1 MLLILLM
8 GVVGIQAASFTKGV
22 QMVEASKTA
31 QETQTIK
38 VNFDIKNPVL
48 ANVVLVYHM
57 SVNEF
62 ALTDG
67 KATAQLDGMDA
78 LYAKVYYGEKFKSI
92 YLQKGD
98 DVTISFDAND
108 FDNTFAVKGGN
119 EKAIDYLNKIQI
131 MGLPD
136 QAYAQPW
143 DAFKK
148 AITSKIASMKRLL
161 KVRKFAADDKFQKM
175 EEGRITYFYANAFL
189 MYPVSHLYL
198 TQDTTMTLGK
208 DYYDTLR
215 QYIKEDADLADIDEY
230 RNYMI
235 ETSHVFDEAGK
246 NIRQFYPKV
255 LAEMNYIGENME
267 NEKVRESLI
276 HHLAFTYVEGNGT
289 DNITDLQNIYYTYVT
304 SPYLN
309 GLFKQACAKWD
320 KAAVGRPSPD
330 FKGVDVNGKQMSLR
344 DFRGKYVY
352 IDMWATWCGPCQ
364 KELPFLKK
372 LEEKYKGRNIVFVG
386 LSIDA
391 DKAKWEAR
399 VKSGAL
405 CGTQLYIGR
414 GSKFQS
420 DYRIS
425 GIPRFILLDPNGR
438 IVNPDMTRPSSEDT
452 EKILNS
458 QKGL

>member
-1 MLLILLM
+1 MKNRILSLLLFLLAAVNM
-8 GVVGIQAASFTKGV
+8 HAAEGITV
-22 QMVEASKTA
+22 R
-31 QETQTIK
+31 
-38 VNFDIKNPVL
+38 FDVKNPVL
-48 ANVVLVYHM
+48 SNVVLVYHM

-62 ALTDG
+62 PLTDG
-67 KATAQLDGMDA
+67 KATVQLDGMDA
-78 LYAKVYYGEKFKSI
+78 LYANVYYGEKTKNV

-119 EKAIDYLNKIQI
+119 EKAIDYLNKIQLT
-131 MGLPD
+131 GLSNE
-136 QAYAQPW
+136 AYIQPW
-143 DAFKK
+143 SEFKATVDK
-148 AITSKIASMKRLL
+148 KIASMKRLL
-161 KVRKFAADDKFQKM
+161 KARKFAADDKFLKM

-189 MYPVSHLYL
+189 MYPVSHTYL
-198 TQDTTMTLGK
+198 TQDTTLVLGK

-215 QYIKEDADLADIDEY
+215 QYVKEDDDLADNDEY

-235 ETSHVFDEAGK
+235 ETAHVFDEAGK
-246 NIRQFYPKV
+246 NIRQLYPKV
-255 LAEMNYIGENME
+255 LAEMSYIGENTKSD
-267 NEKVRESLI
+267 KVRESLI
-276 HHLAFTYVEGNGT
+276 HFLAFTYVEGNGVE
-289 DNITDLQNIYYTYVT
+289 NITDLQNLYYTYVT
-304 SPYLN
+304 SPRLN
-309 GLFKQACAKWD
+309 DIFKKACAKWD
-320 KAAVGRPSPD
+320 KAAVGRPSPM
-330 FKGVDVNGKQMSLR
+330 FKGVDVNGKEMTLR
-344 DFRGKYVY
+344 DFRGKYIY

-372 LEEKYKGRNIVFVG
+372 LEEKFKGRNIVFVG
-386 LSIDA
+386 LSIDQ
-391 DKAKWEAR
+391 DKAKWAAR

-405 CGTQLYIGR
+405 SGTQLHIGK

-458 QKGL
+458 QPGL

>member
-1 MLLILLM
+1 MRIKTTIFLLLLLAAVSM
-8 GVVGIQAASFTKGV
+8 RAADGITV
-22 QMVEASKTA
+22 R
-31 QETQTIK
+31 
-38 VNFDIKNPVL
+38 FDVSNAVL
-48 ANVVLVYHM
+48 NNVVLVYHQ

-62 ALTDG
+62 PLADG
-67 KATAQLDGMDA
+67 KATARLDGMDA
-78 LYAKVYYGEKFKSI
+78 LYAKVFYGEKSRDI
-92 YLQKGD
+92 YLQSGD
-98 DVTISFDAND
+98 DMTIAFDAND

-119 EKAIDYLNKIQI
+119 EKAIDYLGKIQLVN
-131 MGLPD
+131 LPD
-136 QAYAQPW
+136 ESYALPW
-143 DAFKK
+143 AQFKK
-148 AITSKIASMKRLL
+148 AIESKMSTMKRLL
-161 KVRKFAADDKFQKM
+161 KVRKFAASDKFQKM

-198 TQDTTMTLGK
+198 TQDTTMTLGD
-208 DYYDTLR
+208 DYYATLR
-215 QYIKEDADLADIDEY
+215 QYVKEDADLADVDEY

-235 ETSHVFDEAGK
+235 ETSHVLDEAGK
-246 NIRQFYPKV
+246 HIRQYYPKV
-255 LAEMNYIGENME
+255 LAEMNYIGEHFD

-289 DNITDLQNIYYTYVT
+289 DNIADLQNIYYTYVA

-309 GLFKQACAKWD
+309 ALFKQACAKWD
-320 KAAVGRPSPD
+320 KAAVGKPSPD
-330 FKGVDVNGKQMSLR
+330 FKGVDVNGKQMSLK

-372 LEEKYKGRNIVFVG
+372 LEEKYTGRNITFVG

-399 VKSGAL
+399 VKSGEL

-414 GSKFQS
+414 GSKFQA

-438 IVNPDMTRPSSEDT
+438 IINPDMTRPSSEDT
-452 EKILNS
+452 EKILNA
-458 QKGL
+458 QQGL

>member
-1 MLLILLM
+1 MMRIKTTIFLLLM
-8 GVVGIQAASFTKGV
+8 LAAVGMRAADGITV
-22 QMVEASKTA
+22 R
-31 QETQTIK
+31 
-38 VNFDIKNPVL
+38 FDVSNAVL
-48 ANVVLVYHM
+48 NNVVLVYHQ

-62 ALTDG
+62 PLADG
-67 KATAQLDGMDA
+67 KATVSLDDMDA
-78 LYAKVYYGEKFKSI
+78 LYAKVFYGEKNRDI
-92 YLQKGD
+92 YLQRGD
-98 DVTISFDAND
+98 DMTIAFDAND

-119 EKAIDYLNKIQI
+119 EKAIGYLGKIQLVN
-131 MGLPD
+131 LPD
-136 QAYAQPW
+136 ESYALPW
-143 DAFKK
+143 AEFKK
-148 AITSKIASMKRLL
+148 AIEGKMSSMKRLL

-198 TQDTTMTLGK
+198 TQDTTMTLGD
-208 DYYDTLR
+208 DYYATLR
-215 QYIKEDADLADIDEY
+215 QYVKEDADLADVDEY

-235 ETSHVFDEAGK
+235 ETSHVLDEAGK
-246 NIRQFYPKV
+246 DIRQYYPKV
-255 LAEMNYIGENME
+255 LAEMNYIGEHFD

-289 DNITDLQNIYYTYVT
+289 DNIADLQNIYYTYVA

-309 GLFKQACAKWD
+309 VLFKQACAKWD
-320 KAAVGRPSPD
+320 KAAVGKPSPD

-364 KELPFLKK
+364 KELPYLKK
-372 LEEKYKGRNIVFVG
+372 LEEKFRGRNIAFVG

-399 VKSGAL
+399 VKSGEL
-405 CGTQLYIGR
+405 CGTQLHIGR
-414 GSKFQS
+414 GSKFQA

-438 IVNPDMTRPSSEDT
+438 IVNPDMTRPSSDDT
-452 EKILNS
+452 EKILNA
-458 QKGL
+458 QRGL

>member
-1 MLLILLM
+1 MKTKITSLLLLLLM
-8 GVVGIQAASFTKGV
+8 AVSTRAAEGITV
-22 QMVEASKTA
+22 H
-31 QETQTIK
+31 
-38 VNFDIKNPVL
+38 FDVKNAIL
-48 ANVVLVYHM
+48 GNVVLVYHQ

-62 ALTDG
+62 SLTDG
-67 KATAQLDGMDA
+67 KATAKLNGMDA
-78 LYAKVYYGEKFKSI
+78 LYAKVYYGEKWKNL

-98 DVTISFDAND
+98 ELTVSFDAND
-108 FDNTFAVKGGN
+108 FYNTFAVKGGN
-119 EKAIDYLNKIQI
+119 EKAIDYLNKIQL

-136 QAYAQPW
+136 QSYAMPW
-143 DAFKK
+143 DEFKK
-148 AITSKIASMKRLL
+148 AIADKMASMKRLL
-161 KVRKFAADDKFQKM
+161 KVRKFAANDKFQKM
-175 EEGRITYFYANAFL
+175 EEGRITYFYANAYL
-189 MYPVSHLYL
+189 MYPVGHVYL
-198 TQDTTMTLGK
+198 TKDTTMTLGK
-208 DYYDTLR
+208 DYYDTLH
-215 QYIKEDADLADIDEY
+215 QYVKEDSDYADIDEY
-230 RNYMI
+230 RNFMI

-246 NIRQFYPKV
+246 DIRQFYPKV
-255 LAEMNYIGENME
+255 VAEMTYIGEHFN

-289 DNITDLQNIYYTYVT
+289 DNITDLKNLYYTYVT

-309 GLFKQACAKWD
+309 EIFKQACAKWD
-320 KAAVGRPSPD
+320 KAAVGRLSPD
-330 FKGVDVNGKQMSLR
+330 FKGVDISGKQMSLR

-372 LEEKYKGRNIVFVG
+372 LAEKYKGRNITFLG

-405 CGTQLYIGR
+405 CGTQLHIGK
-414 GSKFQS
+414 GSKFQA

-438 IVNPDMTRPSSEDT
+438 IVNPDMTRPSSDDT

-458 QKGL
+458 QPGL

>member
-1 MLLILLM
+1 MKNRILSLLLFLLAAVNM
-8 GVVGIQAASFTKGV
+8 HAAEGITV
-22 QMVEASKTA
+22 R
-31 QETQTIK
+31 
-38 VNFDIKNPVL
+38 FDVKNPVL
-48 ANVVLVYHM
+48 SNVVLVYHM

-62 ALTDG
+62 PLTDG
-67 KATAQLDGMDA
+67 KATVQLDGMDA
-78 LYAKVYYGEKFKSI
+78 LYANVYYGEKTKNV

-119 EKAIDYLNKIQI
+119 EKAIDYLNKIQLT
-131 MGLPD
+131 GLSNEV
-136 QAYAQPW
+136 YIQPW
-143 DAFKK
+143 SEFKATVDK
-148 AITSKIASMKRLL
+148 KIASMKRLL
-161 KVRKFAADDKFQKM
+161 KARKFAADDKFLKM

-189 MYPVSHLYL
+189 MYPVSHTYL
-198 TQDTTMTLGK
+198 TQDTTLVLGK

-215 QYIKEDADLADIDEY
+215 QYVKEDDDLADNDEY

-235 ETSHVFDEAGK
+235 ETAHVFDEAGK
-246 NIRQFYPKV
+246 NIRQLYPKV
-255 LAEMNYIGENME
+255 LAEMSYIGENTKSD
-267 NEKVRESLI
+267 KVRESLI
-276 HHLAFTYVEGNGT
+276 HFLAFTYVEGNGVE
-289 DNITDLQNIYYTYVT
+289 NITDLQNLYYTYVT
-304 SPYLN
+304 SPRLN
-309 GLFKQACAKWD
+309 EIFKKACAKWD
-320 KAAVGRPSPD
+320 KAAAGRTSPM
-330 FKGVDVNGKQMSLR
+330 FKGVDVNGKEMTLR
-344 DFRGKYVY
+344 DFRGKYIY

-372 LEEKYKGRNIVFVG
+372 LEEKFKGRNIVFVG
-386 LSIDA
+386 LSIDQ
-391 DKAKWEAR
+391 DKAKWAAR

-405 CGTQLYIGR
+405 SGTQLHIGK

-458 QKGL
+458 QPGL

>member
-1 MLLILLM
+1 MRTKTTILLLLM
-8 GVVGIQAASFTKGV
+8 MLCAVGIKAKDGITV
-22 QMVEASKTA
+22 R
-31 QETQTIK
+31 
-38 VNFDIKNPVL
+38 FDVKNAVL
-48 ANVVLVYHM
+48 GNVVLVYHQ

-62 ALTDG
+62 PLADG
-67 KATAQLDGMDA
+67 KGTAQLSDMDA
-78 LYAKVYYGEKFKSI
+78 LYAKLFYGEKSRDI
-92 YLQKGD
+92 YLQSGD
-98 DVTISFDAND
+98 DMTVTFDAND

-119 EKAIDYLNKIQI
+119 EKAIDYLGKMQLVN
-131 MGLPD
+131 LPD
-136 QAYAQPW
+136 ESYAMSWPE
-143 DAFKK
+143 FKK
-148 AITSKIASMKRLL
+148 TIDSKMASVKRLL
-161 KVRKFAADDKFQKM
+161 KVRKFAKDDKFQKM

-198 TQDTTMTLGK
+198 TQDTTMVLGD

-215 QYIKEDADLADIDEY
+215 SYVKEDEDLVDIDEY

-235 ETSHVFDEAGK
+235 ETSHVLDEAGK
-246 NIRQFYPKV
+246 DIRQYYPKV
-255 LAEMNYIGENME
+255 LAEMNYIGEHFD

-289 DNITDLQNIYYTYVT
+289 DNIADLQNIYYAYVT
-304 SPYLN
+304 SPSLN
-309 GLFKQACAKWD
+309 AIFKQACAKWD

-330 FKGVDVNGKQMSLR
+330 FKGEDINGKQMSLR

-372 LEEKYKGRNIVFVG
+372 LEEKYAGRNIVFVG

-391 DKAKWEAR
+391 DKSKWEAR
-399 VKSGAL
+399 VKSGEL

-414 GSKFQS
+414 GSKFQA

-452 EKILNS
+452 EKILNA
-458 QKGL
+458 QQGL

>member
-1 MLLILLM
+1 MRTKTTILLLLM
-8 GVVGIQAASFTKGV
+8 MLCAVGIRAKDDITV
-22 QMVEASKTA
+22 R
-31 QETQTIK
+31 
-38 VNFDIKNPVL
+38 FDVKNAVL
-48 ANVVLVYHM
+48 GNVVLVYHQ

-62 ALTDG
+62 PLADG
-67 KATAQLDGMDA
+67 KGTAQLSDMDA
-78 LYAKVYYGEKFKSI
+78 LYAKLFYGEKSRDI
-92 YLQKGD
+92 YLQSGD
-98 DVTISFDAND
+98 DMTVTFDAND

-119 EKAIDYLNKIQI
+119 EKAIDYLGKMQLVN
-131 MGLPD
+131 LPD
-136 QAYAQPW
+136 ENYAMSWPE
-143 DAFKK
+143 FKK
-148 AITSKIASMKRLL
+148 AIDSKMASVKRLL
-161 KVRKFAADDKFQKM
+161 KVRKFAKDDKFQKM

-198 TQDTTMTLGK
+198 TQDTTMVLGD

-215 QYIKEDADLADIDEY
+215 SYVKEDEDLVDIDEY

-235 ETSHVFDEAGK
+235 ETSHVLDEAGK
-246 NIRQFYPKV
+246 DIRQYYPKV
-255 LAEMNYIGENME
+255 LAEMNYIGEHFD

-289 DNITDLQNIYYTYVT
+289 DNIADLQNIYYAYVT
-304 SPYLN
+304 SPSLN
-309 GLFKQACAKWD
+309 AIFKQACAKWD
-320 KAAVGRPSPD
+320 KAAVGCPSPD
-330 FKGVDVNGKQMSLR
+330 FKGEDINGKQMSLR

-364 KELPFLKK
+364 KELPSLKK
-372 LEEKYKGRNIVFVG
+372 LEEKYAGRNIVFVG

-399 VKSGAL
+399 VKSGEL

-414 GSKFQS
+414 GSKFQA

-452 EKILNS
+452 EKILNA
-458 QKGL
+458 QQGL

>member
-1 MLLILLM
+1 MRIKTTIFLLLLLAAVSM
-8 GVVGIQAASFTKGV
+8 RAADGITV
-22 QMVEASKTA
+22 R
-31 QETQTIK
+31 
-38 VNFDIKNPVL
+38 FDVSNAVL
-48 ANVVLVYHM
+48 NNVVLVYHQ

-62 ALTDG
+62 PLADG
-67 KATAQLDGMDA
+67 KATARLDGMDA
-78 LYAKVYYGEKFKSI
+78 LYAKVFYGEKSRDI
-92 YLQKGD
+92 YLQSGD
-98 DVTISFDAND
+98 DMTIAFDAND

-119 EKAIDYLNKIQI
+119 GKAIDYLGKIQLVN
-131 MGLPD
+131 LPD
-136 QAYAQPW
+136 ESYALPW
-143 DAFKK
+143 MQFKK
-148 AITSKIASMKRLL
+148 AIEGKMSSMKRLL
-161 KVRKFAADDKFQKM
+161 KVRKFADADKFQKM

-198 TQDTTMTLGK
+198 TQDTTMTLGD
-208 DYYDTLR
+208 DYYATLR
-215 QYIKEDADLADIDEY
+215 HYVKEDADLADVDEY

-235 ETSHVFDEAGK
+235 ETSHVLDEAGK
-246 NIRQFYPKV
+246 HIRQYYPKV
-255 LAEMNYIGENME
+255 LAEMNYIGEYFD

-289 DNITDLQNIYYTYVT
+289 DNIADLQNIYYTYVA

-309 GLFKQACAKWD
+309 ALFKQACAKWD
-320 KAAVGRPSPD
+320 MAAVGKPSPD

-364 KELPFLKK
+364 KELPYLKK
-372 LEEKYKGRNIVFVG
+372 LAEKYKGRNITFVG

-399 VKSGAL
+399 VKSGEL
-405 CGTQLYIGR
+405 CGTQLYIGK
-414 GSKFQS
+414 GSRFQA

-438 IVNPDMTRPSSEDT
+438 IVNPDMTRPSSDDT
-452 EKILNS
+452 EKILNA
-458 QKGL
+458 QAGL

>member
-1 MLLILLM
+1 MRTKTTILLLLM
-8 GVVGIQAASFTKGV
+8 MLCAVGIKAKDGITV
-22 QMVEASKTA
+22 R
-31 QETQTIK
+31 
-38 VNFDIKNPVL
+38 FDVKNAVL
-48 ANVVLVYHM
+48 GNVVLVYHQ

-62 ALTDG
+62 PLADG
-67 KATAQLDGMDA
+67 KGTAQLSDMDA
-78 LYAKVYYGEKFKSI
+78 LYAKLFYGEKSRDI
-92 YLQKGD
+92 YLQSGD
-98 DVTISFDAND
+98 DMTVTFDAND

-119 EKAIDYLNKIQI
+119 EKAIDYLGKMQLVN
-131 MGLPD
+131 LPD
-136 QAYAQPW
+136 ESYAMSWPE
-143 DAFKK
+143 FKK
-148 AITSKIASMKRLL
+148 TKDSKMASVKRLL
-161 KVRKFAADDKFQKM
+161 KVRKFAKDDKFQKM

-198 TQDTTMTLGK
+198 TQDTTMVLGD

-215 QYIKEDADLADIDEY
+215 SYVKEDEDLVDIDEY

-235 ETSHVFDEAGK
+235 ETSHVLDEAGK
-246 NIRQFYPKV
+246 DIRQYYPKV
-255 LAEMNYIGENME
+255 LAEMNYIGEHFD

-289 DNITDLQNIYYTYVT
+289 DNIADLQNIYYAYVT
-304 SPYLN
+304 SPSLN
-309 GLFKQACAKWD
+309 AIFKQACAKWD
-320 KAAVGRPSPD
+320 KAAVGCPSPD
-330 FKGVDVNGKQMSLR
+330 FKGEDINGKQMSLR

-364 KELPFLKK
+364 KELPSLKK
-372 LEEKYKGRNIVFVG
+372 LEEKYAGRNIVFVG

-399 VKSGAL
+399 VKSGEL

-414 GSKFQS
+414 GSKFQA

-452 EKILNS
+452 EKILNA
-458 QKGL
+458 QQGL

>member
-1 MLLILLM
+1 MRTKKTILFLLMLLCA
-8 GVVGIQAASFTKGV
+8 VGIKANDGITV
-22 QMVEASKTA
+22 R
-31 QETQTIK
+31 
-38 VNFDIKNPVL
+38 FDVKNAVL
-48 ANVVLVYHM
+48 GNVVLVYHQ

-62 ALTDG
+62 ALADG
-67 KATAQLDGMDA
+67 KGTAQLDGMDA
-78 LYAKVYYGEKFKSI
+78 LYAKLFYGEKSRDI
-92 YLQKGD
+92 YLQSGD
-98 DVTISFDAND
+98 DMTIAFDAND

-119 EKAIDYLNKIQI
+119 EKAIDYLGKIQLVN
-131 MGLPD
+131 LPD
-136 QAYAQPW
+136 ESYALPW
-143 DAFKK
+143 TQFKK
-148 AITSKIASMKRLL
+148 AIDGKMASMKRLL

-198 TQDTTMTLGK
+198 TQDTTMTLGN

-215 QYIKEDADLADIDEY
+215 EYVKEDADLADIDEY

-235 ETSHVFDEAGK
+235 ETSHVLDEAGK
-246 NIRQFYPKV
+246 DIRQYYPKV
-255 LAEMNYIGENME
+255 LAEMNYIGEHFD
-267 NEKVRESLI
+267 NEKVRESVI

-289 DNITDLQNIYYTYVT
+289 DNIVDLQNIYYTYVT

-309 GLFKQACAKWD
+309 AIFKQACAKWD
-320 KAAVGRPSPD
+320 KAAVDKPSPD
-330 FKGVDVNGKQMSLR
+330 FKGVDINGKQMSLK

-372 LEEKYKGRNIVFVG
+372 LAEKYKGRNITFVG

-391 DKAKWEAR
+391 DKTKWEAR

-405 CGTQLYIGR
+405 CGTQLYIGK
-414 GSKFQS
+414 GSRFQA

-438 IVNPDMTRPSSEDT
+438 IVNPDMTRPSSDDT

-458 QKGL
+458 MPGM

>member
-1 MLLILLM
+1 MKNRILSLLLFLLAAVNM
-8 GVVGIQAASFTKGV
+8 HAAEGI
-22 QMVEASKTA
+22 
-31 QETQTIK
+31 TIR
-38 VNFDIKNPVL
+38 FDVKNPVL
-48 ANVVLVYHM
+48 SNVVLVYHM

-62 ALTDG
+62 PLTDG
-67 KATAQLDGMDA
+67 KATVQLNGMDA
-78 LYAKVYYGEKFKSI
+78 LYANIYYGEKTKNV

-119 EKAIDYLNKIQI
+119 EKAIDYLNKINLT
-131 MGLPD
+131 GLSNE
-136 QAYAQPW
+136 AYIQPW
-143 DAFKK
+143 SEFKATVDK
-148 AITSKIASMKRLL
+148 KIASMKRLL
-161 KVRKFAADDKFQKM
+161 KARKFAADDKFLKM

-189 MYPVSHLYL
+189 MYPVSHTYL
-198 TQDTTMTLGK
+198 TQDTTLVLGK

-215 QYIKEDADLADIDEY
+215 QYVKEDDDLADNDEY

-235 ETSHVFDEAGK
+235 ETAHVFDEAGK
-246 NIRQFYPKV
+246 NIRQLYPKV
-255 LAEMNYIGENME
+255 LAEMSYIGENTKSD
-267 NEKVRESLI
+267 KVRESLI
-276 HHLAFTYVEGNGT
+276 HFLAFTYVEGNGVE
-289 DNITDLQNIYYTYVT
+289 NITDLQNLYYTYVT
-304 SPYLN
+304 SPRLN
-309 GLFKQACAKWD
+309 EIFKKACAKWD
-320 KAAVGRPSPD
+320 KAAVGRPSPM
-330 FKGVDVNGKQMSLR
+330 FKGVDVNGKEMTLR
-344 DFRGKYVY
+344 DFRGKYIY

-372 LEEKYKGRNIVFVG
+372 LEEKFKGRNIVFVG
-386 LSIDA
+386 LSIDQ
-391 DKAKWEAR
+391 DKAKWAAR

-405 CGTQLYIGR
+405 SGTQLHIGK

-458 QKGL
+458 QPGL

>member
-1 MLLILLM
+1 MRIKISIFLLLM
-8 GVVGIQAASFTKGV
+8 LAAVGMRAADGITV
-22 QMVEASKTA
+22 R
-31 QETQTIK
+31 
-38 VNFDIKNPVL
+38 FDVSNAVL
-48 ANVVLVYHM
+48 NNVVLVYHQ

-62 ALTDG
+62 PLADG
-67 KATAQLDGMDA
+67 KATVSLDDMDA
-78 LYAKVYYGEKFKSI
+78 LYAKVFYGEKNRDI
-92 YLQKGD
+92 YLQRGD
-98 DVTISFDAND
+98 DMTIAFDAND

-119 EKAIDYLNKIQI
+119 EKAIGYLGKIQLVN
-131 MGLPD
+131 LPD
-136 QAYAQPW
+136 ESYALPW
-143 DAFKK
+143 AEFKK
-148 AITSKIASMKRLL
+148 AIEGKMSSMKRLL

-198 TQDTTMTLGK
+198 TQDTTMTLGD
-208 DYYDTLR
+208 DYYATLR
-215 QYIKEDADLADIDEY
+215 QYVKEDADLADVDEY

-235 ETSHVFDEAGK
+235 ETSHVLDEAGK
-246 NIRQFYPKV
+246 DIRQYYPKV
-255 LAEMNYIGENME
+255 LAEMNYIGEHFD

-289 DNITDLQNIYYTYVT
+289 DNIADLQNIYYTYVA

-309 GLFKQACAKWD
+309 VLFKQACAKWD
-320 KAAVGRPSPD
+320 KAAVGKPSPD

-364 KELPFLKK
+364 KELPYLKK
-372 LEEKYKGRNIVFVG
+372 LEEKFRGRNIAFVG

-399 VKSGAL
+399 VKSGEL
-405 CGTQLYIGR
+405 CGTQLHIGR
-414 GSKFQS
+414 GSKFQA

-438 IVNPDMTRPSSEDT
+438 IVNPDMTRPSSDDT
-452 EKILNS
+452 EKILNA
-458 QKGL
+458 QRGL

>member
-1 MLLILLM
+1 MMRIKTTIFLLLM
-8 GVVGIQAASFTKGV
+8 LAAVGMRAADGITV
-22 QMVEASKTA
+22 R
-31 QETQTIK
+31 
-38 VNFDIKNPVL
+38 FDVSNAVL
-48 ANVVLVYHM
+48 NNVVLVYHQ

-62 ALTDG
+62 PLADG
-67 KATAQLDGMDA
+67 KATVSLDDMDA
-78 LYAKVYYGEKFKSI
+78 LYAKVFYGEKNRDI
-92 YLQKGD
+92 YLQRGD
-98 DVTISFDAND
+98 DMTIAFDAND
-108 FDNTFAVKGGN
+108 FDNTFAVNGGN
-119 EKAIDYLNKIQI
+119 EKAIGYLGKIQLVN
-131 MGLPD
+131 LPD
-136 QAYAQPW
+136 ESYALPW
-143 DAFKK
+143 AEFKK
-148 AITSKIASMKRLL
+148 AIEGKMSSMKRLL

-198 TQDTTMTLGK
+198 TQDTTMTLGD
-208 DYYDTLR
+208 DYYATLR
-215 QYIKEDADLADIDEY
+215 QYVKEDADLADVDEY

-235 ETSHVFDEAGK
+235 ETSHVLDEAGK
-246 NIRQFYPKV
+246 DIRQYYPKV
-255 LAEMNYIGENME
+255 LAEMNYIGEHFD

-289 DNITDLQNIYYTYVT
+289 DNIADLQNIYYTYVA

-309 GLFKQACAKWD
+309 VLFKQACAKWD
-320 KAAVGRPSPD
+320 KAAVGKPSPD

-364 KELPFLKK
+364 KELPYLKK
-372 LEEKYKGRNIVFVG
+372 LEEKFRGRNIAFVG

-399 VKSGAL
+399 VKSGEL
-405 CGTQLYIGR
+405 CGTQLHIGR
-414 GSKFQS
+414 GSKFQA

-438 IVNPDMTRPSSEDT
+438 IVNPDMTRPSSDDT
-452 EKILNS
+452 EKILNA
-458 QKGL
+458 QRGL